1 MIGQSYILA
10 SKSPRRRDL
19 LSRLGIPFEMLAP
32 EVHEEVGGQDAR
44 PERVVR
50 RLAST
55 KARAVAAR
63 HPDAVI
69 LAADTVVAHR
79 GVILGKPR
87 DAADA
92 GMVLQGLRGH
102 THSVATGVAVARPGK
117 RLLIE
122 HEVTRVSMRR
132 YGDEEIAASIARG
145 DLFDK
150 AGAYAIQDEAF
161 RPVES
166 YEGCYCNV
174 VGLPVW
180 TAIRLLGRAGL
191 DITRI
196 TASDLLPR
204 CASCPLAPGQPV

>member
-1 MIGQSYILA
+1 MTSPSFILA

-19 LSRLGIPFEMLAP
+19 LSGLGIPFEVLAP
-32 EVHEEVGGQDAR
+32 DVHEEVGGQDAR

-50 RLAST
+50 RLAAT

-79 GVILGKPR
+79 GAILGKPR
-87 DAADA
+87 DAAEA
-92 GMVLQGLRGH
+92 RAVLLGLRGR
-102 THSVATGVAVARPGK
+102 THRVVTGVAVARAGR
-117 RLLIE
+117 RLFIDY
-122 HEVTRVSMRR
+122 EVTRVTMRR
-132 YGDEEIAASIARG
+132 YGEEEIAASIARG

-150 AGAYAIQDEAF
+150 AGAYAIQDEAL

-166 YEGCYCNV
+166 YAGCYCNV

-191 DITRI
+191 DITHVK
-196 TASDLLPR
+196 ASDLLSR
-204 CASCPLAPGQPV
+204 CAACPLAPG